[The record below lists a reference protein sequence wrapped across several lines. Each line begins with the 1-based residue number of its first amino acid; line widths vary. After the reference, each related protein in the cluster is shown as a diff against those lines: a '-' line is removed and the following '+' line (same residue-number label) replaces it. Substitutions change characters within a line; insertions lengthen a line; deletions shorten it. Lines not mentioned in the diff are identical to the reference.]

1 MSTSIKNDETTQEQA
16 TNRPKQPKRRRRWL
30 PNLGWTLAGAA
41 LTVLL
46 VADPFDIH
54 PLDSKM
60 HELLGYRHR
69 DGDVSKAGSTEEKQ
83 LWTCGMHPQVIME
96 EPGQCP
102 ICGMDLVPLDGGK
115 SGAFETRGGERE
127 VLFYRNPMD
136 PTITSSV
143 PAKDEMGMDY
153 VPVYA
158 EDAAGAI
165 GSGTSVEIDPMV
177 VQNMNVRTELVT
189 RRDLSRT
196 IRSVGYLEY
205 DQQRMVSVTTKYSGW
220 IEKVYINYVGE
231 PVRRGQP
238 LFEIY
243 SPELVQTQ
251 QELVSALRF
260 ASRMAGAEGEASGR
274 ATALVDA
281 ARARLAY
288 WDISRRQVNRL
299 EKEGTVIRTMIVAAP
314 ASGLVMKRMPGL
326 EGMAVKPG
334 MELFHIADLS
344 TLWLSAEV
352 FESQLPW
359 IAPGSTAKVHLNY
372 FPGEDFTGVV
382 KYIEPQ
388 VNEKTR
394 TVSLKL
400 EIPNRDG
407 RLRSGMYA
415 TAVFTPVQGRN
426 VIAVPALALL
436 RSGERD
442 LVIVQESA
450 GRFAPREVRTGVEGE
465 DYIEIVSGLNAGE
478 TVVTSSQFLIDSESN
493 LRAAIQRM
501 IQAKKDKEAPNA

>member
-1 MSTSIKNDETTQEQA
+1 MNTIIRNDETDQEQPTTA
-16 TNRPKQPKRRRRWL
+16 PKQPKRRRRWFS
-30 PNLGWTLAGAA
+30 NLGWTLSGAA
-41 LTVLL
+41 LAVLL
-46 VADPFDIH
+46 VADPLDIH
-54 PLDSKM
+54 PIDSKM
-60 HELLGYRHR
+60 HELLGHRHR
-69 DGDVSKAGSTEEKQ
+69 NGDVSEAGSTEEKQ

-102 ICGMDLVPLDGGK
+102 ICGMDLVPLDGGG
-115 SGAFETRGGERE
+115 SASAVETGGERE

-158 EDAAGAI
+158 EDAGAM
-165 GSGTSVEIDPMV
+165 GSGTTVEIDPMV

-205 DQQRMVSVTTKYSGW
+205 DQQRMVSVTTKYPGW
-220 IEKVYINYVGE
+220 IEKVYVNYVGE

-251 QELVSALRF
+251 QELLSALRF
-260 ASRMAGAEGEASGR
+260 ASRMAGAEGEPSDR
-274 ATALVDA
+274 ATALVEA
-281 ARARLAY
+281 ARTRLGY
-288 WDISRRQVNRL
+288 WDISKRQIERL
-299 EKEGTVIRTMIVAAP
+299 EKEGTVIRTMTVAAP

-334 MELFHIADLS
+334 MELFHIADMS

-359 IAPGSTAKVHLNY
+359 IRPGSSASIRLNY

-382 KYIEPQ
+382 KFVEPQ

-400 EIPNRDG
+400 EVPNPDG

-415 TAVFTPVQGRN
+415 TAVFTPVEGQN
-426 VIAVPALALL
+426 VVAVPALALL

-442 LVIVQESA
+442 LVIVQQSE

-465 DYIEIVSGLNAGE
+465 DYIEIVSGLQAGE

-501 IQAKKDKEAPNA
+501 IDAKKAKEAPNA